1 MTLNM
6 GIPSFQWWRRSLN
19 EPQGLRK
26 VTWGAFGGWQRTPL
40 LKALGWDMI
49 LRTYFIVPLKHA
61 LINFVKY
68 LNFMILVGFT
78 EIADM

>member
-26 VTWGAFGGWQRTPL
+26 VTWGAFGGWQRTLL